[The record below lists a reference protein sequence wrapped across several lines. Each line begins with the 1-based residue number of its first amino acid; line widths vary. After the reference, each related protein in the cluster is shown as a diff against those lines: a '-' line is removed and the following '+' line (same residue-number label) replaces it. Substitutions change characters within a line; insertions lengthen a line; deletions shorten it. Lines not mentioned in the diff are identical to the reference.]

1 MSALTSVAQGVPTT
15 ILLTLLGFVLGA
27 LGGIPLALGR
37 GSHIPALRWSA
48 RFLIEV
54 LRGIPTLAWLFI
66 IYFGVGSGLIPMDAF
81 TAAVLGFG
89 VVSAAYMAEI
99 YRGGLSAI
107 HPGQWEASDAL
118 GMTRA
123 ATWARIAGPQV
134 LRVSI
139 PASATFAI
147 GLLKDSSM
155 ASVIG
160 VQDIMY
166 FANHDSV
173 VTRSAMAPFLVAAG
187 FYVALTIPCA
197 WATRSLDA
205 TLRRRVAR

>member
-1 MSALTSVAQGVPTT
+1 
-15 ILLTLLGFVLGA
+15 
-27 LGGIPLALGR
+27 
-37 GSHIPALRWSA
+37 
-48 RFLIEV
+48 
-54 LRGIPTLAWLFI
+54 
-66 IYFGVGSGLIPMDAF
+66 
-81 TAAVLGFG
+81 
-89 VVSAAYMAEI
+89 
-99 YRGGLSAI
+99 
-107 HPGQWEASDAL
+107 
-118 GMTRA
+118 MTRA

>member
-89 VVSAAYMAEI
+89 VVSAATWQRSTGAAC
-99 YRGGLSAI
+99 RRSTPVNGR
-107 HPGQWEASDAL
+107 
-118 GMTRA
+118 RA
-123 ATWARIAGPQV
+123 TPSG
-134 LRVSI
+134 
-139 PASATFAI
+139 
-147 GLLKDSSM
+147 
-155 ASVIG
+155 
-160 VQDIMY
+160 
-166 FANHDSV
+166 
-173 VTRSAMAPFLVAAG
+173 
-187 FYVALTIPCA
+187 
-197 WATRSLDA
+197 
-205 TLRRRVAR
+205 